1 MLSSCPGSFIS
12 CIVPYPPYP
21 MLITSLDS
29 PEKIW
34 PKLLGELQQGVA
46 EASHPFRYLTL
57 ATQGLHF
64 PQVRTVVL
72 REITSSLQL
81 VVFTDFRSGKV
92 SDLIEKPRASL
103 LFYHPTK
110 KVQVRIKA
118 LASVHAG
125 DEFAQGYWRSLAAH
139 NRKEYTS
146 LLAPG
151 TKLNGPE
158 QGTAWNEKENF
169 FTVIAFSPLSIEV
182 LQLSKQ
188 GHLRL
193 EFDQASAWQGKWL
206 AP

>member
-1 MLSSCPGSFIS
+1 MPS
-12 CIVPYPPYP
+12 P
-21 MLITSLDS
+21 MLISASDT
-29 PEKIW
+29 PEIIW
-34 PKLLGELQQGVA
+34 PKLLEELKQGVA

-81 VVFTDFRSGKV
+81 VVFTDYRSGKV
-92 SDLIEKPRASL
+92 SELVEKPRASL

-118 LASVHAG
+118 LAGVHAG

-139 NRKEYTS
+139 NRKEYTH

-151 TKLNGPE
+151 TKLKGPE
-158 QGTAWNEKENF
+158 QGATWNEKENF
-169 FTVIAFSPLSIEV
+169 FAVIAFSPLTIEV
-182 LQLSKQ
+182 LQLTKQ
-188 GHLRL
+188 GHLRMQ
-193 EFDQASAWQGKWL
+193 FDQASAWQGTWL

>member
-1 MLSSCPGSFIS
+1 
-12 CIVPYPPYP
+12 

-64 PQVRTVVL
+64 PQVRMVVL

-92 SDLIEKPRASL
+92 SELIEKPRASL

>member
-1 MLSSCPGSFIS
+1 
-12 CIVPYPPYP
+12 

-64 PQVRTVVL
+64 PQLRTVVL

-81 VVFTDFRSGKV
+81 LVFTDFRSGKV
-92 SDLIEKPRASL
+92 SELIEKPRASL

-125 DEFAQGYWRSLAAH
+125 DEFAQGYWRSLEAH

-158 QGTAWNEKENF
+158 QGTAWSDKENF

-193 EFDQASAWQGKWL
+193 QFDQASAWQGTWL